1 MDQSTMQWTREAIN
15 NIQSNLTVRIREG
28 NLSNRDQQ
36 MMANMMAEIQ
46 KELENQT
53 AANEAVRELY
63 ENLGRIQEELT
74 APITREVA
82 DRIEVTAAAAG
93 RNLDELEKVN
103 HIANALQLD
112 AQSIIPLLEQLQQ
125 KQNEMRQS
133 FQKAVDIDFQLYG
146 KTSSLTERA
155 LEAYHFEITPDRQVI
170 EAVTKETEEPAKDH
184 SSKQAEPEIKK
195 SPAAF
200 SEKRELYQEGDRIKL
215 KIPNV
220 TPEEKKAIENQLFQA
235 GARYYKGTI
244 PAEESNTGK
253 EVNYTSWYVKYTEGM
268 DLSPFASYIKGRQSQ
283 AQKET
288 TGNAPA
294 PAQEAAAISAAVQAP
309 PAASSGK
316 EPYQAGD
323 RIKLK
328 IPNVTPEEKKA
339 IENQL
344 FQAGARYYKGT
355 IPAEES
361 NTGKEVNY
369 TSWYVKYKE
378 GMDLSA
384 FSPYI
389 KGKQQQKP
397 SVLKQLDKNK
407 KQAGEGK
414 EKLPEEME
422 KKSPEM
428 ER

>member
-15 NIQSNLTVRIREG
+15 NIQSNLTVRIRER
-28 NLSNRDQQ
+28 NLSSRDQQ

-53 AANEAVRELY
+53 AANEAIRELY

-74 APITREVA
+74 APITREAA
-82 DRIEVTAAAAG
+82 DRIEAIAAAAG

-170 EAVTKETEEPAKDH
+170 EAITKETEELAKDH

-253 EVNYTSWYVKYTEGM
+253 EVNYTSWYVKY
-268 DLSPFASYIKGRQSQ
+268 
-283 AQKET
+283 
-288 TGNAPA
+288 
-294 PAQEAAAISAAVQAP
+294 
-309 PAASSGK
+309 
-316 EPYQAGD
+316 
-323 RIKLK
+323 
-328 IPNVTPEEKKA
+328 
-339 IENQL
+339 
-344 FQAGARYYKGT
+344 
-355 IPAEES
+355 
-361 NTGKEVNY
+361 
-369 TSWYVKYKE
+369 KE

-389 KGKQQQKP
+389 KGKQKQKP